1 MIKDNGLGMSEDEL
15 IEAMRPATK
24 ILMTTDLPTN
34 WVDLAG
40 DLNQLPFPSVKF

>member
-24 ILMTTDLPTN
+24 NPDDTDRPTN
-34 WVDLAG
+34 WVICAG
-40 DLNQLPFPSVKF
+40 LKSASSVKF